1 MKITKELA
9 LEAGREL
16 IAGSTET
23 ARRII
28 ESNPGGSVGSWP
40 GVFRKI
46 LAMLKTLDTGK
57 PLEKPAFKVLA
68 QGNSKLPFWSFS
80 SMPILDC
87 PGRGEGREGCES
99 WCYSLKA
106 FRYPNAFARMLSNSL
121 LLRHKSGRDL
131 IAREFA
137 KLETE
142 TVRLY
147 VDGDFHS
154 KENLR
159 WWMDLIRS
167 RPEVAVYGYS
177 KSWVEFLS
185 LHLEGFTWPSN
196 YLLNLSGGS
205 RHPES
210 MRVVMS
216 GLPVTRG
223 DFVAVQVDREHLAN
237 HSYQSRRN
245 PGFKDYAKQVR
256 ANAGKRV
263 FVCSGDCGDCMVICG
278 KLKAACGSEAM
289 RGVSIGIGMH

>member
-1 MKITKELA
+1 MKVTKELA

-16 IAGSTET
+16 AWFKCKET

-46 LAMLKTLDTGK
+46 LAMLETLETGK
-57 PLEKPAFKVLA
+57 PLEKPAFKVFA
-68 QGNSKLPFWSFS
+68 KGNSKLPFWSFS
-80 SMPILDC
+80 SMAILDC
-87 PGRGEGREGCES
+87 PGRGECS
-99 WCYSLKA
+99 KWCYSLKSW
-106 FRYPNAFARMLSNSL
+106 RNPNALGRQLSNSL
-121 LLRHKSGRDL
+121 LLRHAAGREL

-167 RPEVAVYGYS
+167 RPSVAVYGYS

-223 DFVAVQVDREHLAN
+223 EFVAVQVDREHLAN

-245 PGFKDYAKQVR
+245 DGFKDYAKQVR

-263 FVCSGDCGDCMVICG
+263 FVCSGTCGDCLTVKG
-278 KLKAACGSEAM
+278 KNRHACGMESM
-289 RGVSIGIGMH
+289 RGVPIAIGMH